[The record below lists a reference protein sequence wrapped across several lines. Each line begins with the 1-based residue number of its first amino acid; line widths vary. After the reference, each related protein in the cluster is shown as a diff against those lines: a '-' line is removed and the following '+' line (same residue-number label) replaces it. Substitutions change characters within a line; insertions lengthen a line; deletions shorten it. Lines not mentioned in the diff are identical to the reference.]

1 MEQYWDEFDLEEIHF
16 RDKWQFEL
24 KSHFKPSP
32 KMLKH
37 VYTQELYL
45 YIPAA
50 LQVNPDT
57 YGKDRFYQDKTNL
70 IRYKT
75 PEFTIQQ
82 IIDPEQNKSPLYI
95 IKEELAHPITQNGN
109 GTVKTIEKELKLL
122 ANIVRSTL
130 RSELYTLLNILDQD
144 ELTENETLFS
154 QPANTLLIHLDIL
167 LKDYDALAGRIKEI
181 GSAELNQ
188 VYLYV
193 ADFLS
198 VSTNY
203 YLSPLLDKMRRQP
216 QASFESI
223 DTRICAILL
232 KEKVWRE
239 KWLDE
244 PPNLG
249 GKTVDNETI
258 LYQIGLLN
266 KYVIDALLLNTSVD
280 PIDQRYR
287 NIIGSIAAG
296 VAMTLYILLFIWQ
309 GSVFVINSQPFI
321 LFTIFIYVLKDRLKD
336 EIKNISMKQAF
347 RWFSDYKTE
356 IRTPDNKTVI
366 GELRESFSYLNEN
379 EIPETIQ
386 QARTTERHRTL
397 EAIRRQEQVM
407 YYKKTV
413 RLKNLSET
421 KQDRFS
427 GLNVIFRFD
436 IHRFLNKAS
445 DSIQPF
451 STIDPKTFELV
462 HTMLPKVYHLNIVLK
477 NSYMK
482 MDGSTHTE
490 IKKYRII
497 TNKEG
502 ILRVENLLD

>member
-24 KSHFKPSP
+24 KSHYKPSP

-37 VYTQELYL
+37 IYTQELYL

-75 PEFTIQQ
+75 PEFTFQQ
-82 IIDPEQNKSPLYI
+82 IIDPEQKRSPLYL
-95 IKEELAHPITQNGN
+95 IKQELANPHFVNGN
-109 GTVKTIEKELKLL
+109 GSIKTIEKELKLL

-130 RSELYTLLNILDQD
+130 RTELFTLLNLLDKEGLSED
-144 ELTENETLFS
+144 ETLFT

-167 LKDYDALAGRIKEI
+167 LKDYDHLAEQIKKI
-181 GSAELNQ
+181 DSAELNQ

-193 ADFLS
+193 ADFIS
-198 VSTNY
+198 VSINY
-203 YLSPLLDKMRRQP
+203 YLSPLLEKIRKQAQP
-216 QASFESI
+216 SFDTI

-244 PPNLG
+244 PATLEG
-249 GKTVDNETI
+249 TTTDNETI

-379 EIPETIQ
+379 EIHAAIQ
-386 QARTTERHRTL
+386 EARTTEHHRTL

-413 RLKNLSET
+413 SLKNLSVT

-477 NSYMK
+477 NSYIK
-482 MDGSTHTE
+482 LDGSTHTE

-497 TNKEG
+497 ANKEG
-502 ILRVENLLD
+502 ILRVESLLE